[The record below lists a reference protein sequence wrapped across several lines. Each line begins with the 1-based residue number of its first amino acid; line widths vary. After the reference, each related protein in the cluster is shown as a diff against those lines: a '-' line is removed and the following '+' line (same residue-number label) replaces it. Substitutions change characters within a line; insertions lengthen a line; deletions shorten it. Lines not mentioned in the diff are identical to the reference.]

1 MSVPLYLCS
10 SPEQTAKIRPYFASA
25 ILRNVKFTER
35 SYQSFIELQDKLHQN
50 ICRRR
55 QLVAIGT
62 HDLDTLKGPFR
73 YEARPPK
80 DIKFVP
86 LNKDKEYTAEELMT
100 VYEVSFLSFQVL
112 YFSDMSS
119 EREASRKIPAHH
131 PRLAGLPHHLRRG
144 GSGSVHAPNYQLRAQ
159 QDHSEHAQ
167 CVHRRDSHR
176 PDQAEHR
183 RKHHCDHVLR
193 ILRGTLHVRYVR

>member
-1 MSVPLYLCS
+1 MCSHLCNTRS
-10 SPEQTAKIRPYFASA
+10 CFAQTAKIRPYFASA

-80 DIKFVP
+80 DIKFIP

-100 VYEVSFLSFQVL
+100 T
-112 YFSDMSS
+112 
-119 EREASRKIPAHH
+119 
-131 PRLAGLPHHLRRG
+131 AGEKG
-144 GSGSVHAPNYQLRAQ
+144 V
-159 QDHSEHAQ
+159 
-167 CVHRRDSHR
+167 
-176 PDQAEHR
+176 
-183 RKHHCDHVLR
+183 
-193 ILRGTLHVRYVR
+193 GTSKQMALL